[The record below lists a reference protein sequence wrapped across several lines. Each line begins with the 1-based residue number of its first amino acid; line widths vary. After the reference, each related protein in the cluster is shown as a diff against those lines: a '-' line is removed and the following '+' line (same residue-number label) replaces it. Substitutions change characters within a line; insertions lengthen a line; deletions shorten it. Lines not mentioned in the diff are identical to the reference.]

1 MQKKLL
7 KKTISTSRSKT
18 KREKVNK
25 AALQQPLL
33 PINQSGFIFLRDLK
47 KFGFK
52 KNDLKKIL
60 SSIKDAYLKGRIS
73 CGLWYIEEN
82 SKDYISLD
90 ESSFKSILDTDWG
103 SYNWELYKKY
113 LDPISKKDSEV
124 VNDRIQGG
132 IIAFLVHNSV
142 IHIIDLIKI
151 LNSKALKNNSSLF
164 YSLVSTRMENTYK
177 FRRNKIIIEWYLDIK
192 EQKPKMSVL
201 KIAKLMSDII
211 EKINKLKPKQELT
224 SKEELSTL
232 QDKMCREIKW
242 KSQYGIKDDINADT
256 VNTFLPKLCDV
267 EFFTTGSLSAE
278 TIREIITNSPYNF
291 NKYKEA

>member
-124 VNDRIQGG
+124 INDRIQGG

-151 LNSKALKNNSSLF
+151 LNSKALKNNSNLF
-164 YSLVSTRMENTYK
+164 NSLVSTRMENTYK
-177 FRRNKIIIEWYLDIK
+177 FRRNKIIIESYLAMK
-192 EQKPKMSVL
+192 GYYPKTSNTEF
-201 KIAKLMSDII
+201 AKVMLDII
-211 EKINKLKPKQELT
+211 ERLPKGKEINKLK
-224 SKEELSTL
+224 SKEELSAL

-242 KSQYGIKDDINADT
+242 KAGIKDNINADT
-256 VNTFLPKLCDV
+256 VGKFESIESIV
-267 EFFTTGSLSAE
+267 
-278 TIREIITNSPYNF
+278 
-291 NKYKEA
+291 